1 MGRRTRVLSAAA
13 VAGLCAAV
21 AGPPAAF
28 GQQPAAAL
36 APPVHAAHVSATTV
50 AGGGVSGVVIDE
62 HDSPLSGAMVSILGA
77 TTAMTV
83 TDLNGRFGLQE
94 LPPGDYSV
102 RAHLTGFAASRR
114 ENIRVG
120 AAAPASF
127 RLQLRRLDT
136 TVAAVA
142 PVAPVA
148 PVATTGRN
156 EPLTARPIVAAG
168 FSLPQVEPDPEE
180 SATDEDGH
188 SHSEAAWRLRH
199 LTRSILKDSANTVV
213 FAGDEPDAD
222 SIFGRTT
229 SFASGLFADLPFTG
243 EVNLLTSSAFGPG
256 ELFSGN
262 ALPRGIAY
270 LSIGAPTG
278 AGEWAVRAGMS
289 QGDLSSWIVAGSFLS
304 RRDSL
309 HSYDLGLSY
318 STQEY
323 QGGNPLALAAVTDGS
338 RNVGEVYAVDRWT
351 PGPGVSF
358 EYGGRYARY
367 DYLER
372 PGLFSPRAGL
382 TLEPAKG
389 TRLTAVLA
397 QRMVAPGAEEFLPP
411 SLAGPWL
418 PPERTFSPLVG
429 SDLRVERA
437 RTLNVLVEHEFSGTY
452 VVGIRRFFQGIDDQT
467 VTVFGVN
474 MPTGSRS
481 IGHYY
486 VASAGG
492 VDAQGWGVRLGTVAT
507 KRVHGSVEYS
517 VTHGSWNSRGDLG
530 GARPWVAS
538 LARPDIED
546 IHDVTASMGADIPE
560 TATRVF
566 VLYKLNTAYSRT
578 RAHLTDAGTDGRF
591 DVQVNQALPFAL
603 GGTKWEVLLG
613 VRNLFRDPN
622 DPVSIYDEL
631 LVVRPPKRVVGGFLV
646 RF

>member
-1 MGRRTRVLSAAA
+1 MGRRTRVLSAAI
-13 VAGLCAAV
+13 AGLWAAS
-21 AGPPAAF
+21 AGPAAARE
-28 GQQPAAAL
+28 QQPALAL
-36 APPVHAAHVSATTV
+36 APTVRPVHVTAANRV
-50 AGGGVSGVVIDE
+50 AGGGVNGIVIDE
-62 HDSPLSGAMVSILGA
+62 HESPLPGAMVSILGA
-77 TTAMTV
+77 TTAMTI
-83 TDLNGRFGLQE
+83 TDVSGRFSLEQ
-94 LPPGDYSV
+94 LPPGEYSV
-102 RAHLTGFAASRR
+102 RAHLAGFAASRR
-114 ENIRVG
+114 ENVRVG
-120 AAAPASF
+120 ASASETF
-127 RLQLRRLDT
+127 RLQLHRIE
-136 TVAAVA
+136 V
-142 PVAPVA
+142 
-148 PVATTGRN
+148 PVATNGRN

-168 FSLPQVEPDPEE
+168 FSLPQVEIPPADPAAKDDDEE
-180 SATDEDGH
+180 DH
-188 SHSEAAWRLRH
+188 SHSDTAWRLRH
-199 LTRSILKDSANTVV
+199 LTRSVLKDSANTVV
-213 FAGDEPDAD
+213 FAEDEVEPDPRA
-222 SIFGRTT
+222 SANPGRSA
-229 SFASGLFADLPFTG
+229 SFASGLFADLPFSG

-278 AGEWAVRAGMS
+278 AGEWAIRAGMS

-309 HSYDLGLSY
+309 HSYDIGLSY

-367 DYLER
+367 DYLDR

-382 TLEPAKG
+382 TLEPRKG
-389 TRLTAVLA
+389 TRLRASLGR
-397 QRMVAPGAEEFLPP
+397 RMIAPGAEEFLPP

-429 SDLRVERA
+429 TDLRVERA
-437 RTLNVLVEHEFSGTY
+437 RTLDVVFEHEIKGTY
-452 VVGIRRFFQGIDDQT
+452 VVGIRRFFQGIDDQA
-467 VTVFGVN
+467 VTVFGLN

-486 VASAGG
+486 VSSAGG

-507 KRVHGSVEYS
+507 KRVHGTVEYS
-517 VTHGSWNSRGDLG
+517 VTHGDWNSRGDLAE
-530 GARPWVAS
+530 ARPWVAS
-538 LARPDIED
+538 LARPAFED

-560 TATRVF
+560 TSTRVF
-566 VLYKLNTAYSRT
+566 VLYKLNSAYSRT
-578 RAHLTDAGTDGRF
+578 RAHLTDAGMDGRF

-613 VRNLFRDPN
+613 VRNLFRDPD
-622 DPVSIYDEL
+622 DPGSVYDEL